1 MPDGIILQHP
11 PARTFRCDFPDLA
24 MPTVES
30 EIKLIE
36 SISET
41 KVMAIALSH
50 EDLTDEEILKVIAAY
65 EKRFQLPTTDVLSHG
80 CRKLVQALSNR
91 FPKLNQIIKRK
102 SLEIIPVL
110 AAS

>member
-1 MPDGIILQHP
+1 
-11 PARTFRCDFPDLA
+11 

-36 SISET
+36 TISKA

-50 EDLTDEEILKVIAAY
+50 EDLENEEILKIIAAY
-65 EKRFQLPTTDVLSHG
+65 EMRFQLPTTDVLTYG
-80 CRKLVQALSNR
+80 CQKLVQALGNR

-102 SLEIIPVL
+102 RLEIIPVL